1 MAKHKRPMT
10 PLEVLI
16 ATIGRLIRGLMTLHT
31 NLSIH
36 RDRKRR

>member
-1 MAKHKRPMT
+1 MARHKRPMT

-16 ATIGRLIRGLMTLHT
+16 ATVGRLIRGLMNIYTR
-31 NLSIH
+31 LSIY

>member
-1 MAKHKRPMT
+1 MGKHKRPMT

-16 ATIGRLIRGLMTLHT
+16 ATVGRLIRGLMGIHT
-31 NLSIH
+31 RLSIH